1 MSNILSELKPEAET
15 LPAAFRNSVEIL
27 QEVRRAEALLRST
40 FSAGCLDPN
49 GLLAKPDACSD
60 ALTAAIRALLDAQKR
75 LAETPWPQAEF
86 QPVQPAEVEA
96 AE

>member
-1 MSNILSELKPEAET
+1 MADTETMPDT
-15 LPAAFRNSVEIL
+15 LPGAFRNSLEIL

-40 FSAGCLDPN
+40 FSPGCLDSN

-60 ALTAAIRALLDAQKR
+60 ALTAAIRTLLDAQKR
-75 LAETPWPQAEF
+75 LTDTPWPQAEF
-86 QPVQPAEVEA
+86 QPVQPAESEA

>member
-1 MSNILSELKPEAET
+1 MRGFMSDTEMMPT
-15 LPAAFRNSVEIL
+15 AFRNSLDIL

-40 FSAGCLDPN
+40 FSAGCLDRN
-49 GLLAKPDACSD
+49 GLLVQPDRCSD

-75 LAETPWPQAEF
+75 LTDTPWPQPDF
-86 QPVQPAEVEA
+86 QPVHIAEHEA